1 MPKRGKIVISVHDWP
16 QVHWD
21 MFVDFDS
28 ASEHVATWA
37 LDHLPGKT
45 ALSGQATKLAD
56 HRRIYLTYEG
66 EISDGRGRV
75 SIESEGE
82 FETEQSANDKEIQ
95 LRLKIKP
102 KAGKSLSGL
111 ISLIATEIPV
121 DQKNGRTPVVTKN
134 AWQWSWKPA

>member
-1 MPKRGKIVISVHDWP
+1 
-16 QVHWD
+16 

-28 ASEHVATWA
+28 ASERVATWA
-37 LDHLPGKT
+37 LDHLPGT
-45 ALSGQATKLAD
+45 AALSGQATKLAD
-56 HRRIYLTYEG
+56 HRRIYLSYEG

-95 LRLKIKP
+95 FRLKIKS
-102 KAGKSLSGL
+102 KAGKSISGL
-111 ISLIATEIPV
+111 ITLNAVEVPV

-134 AWQWSWKPA
+134 AWLWSWMPE

>member
-1 MPKRGKIVISVHDWP
+1 MPKHGKIVISIHDWP

-28 ASEHVATWA
+28 ASERVATWA
-37 LDHLPGKT
+37 LDHLPGT
-45 ALSGQATKLAD
+45 AALSGQATKLAD
-56 HRRIYLTYEG
+56 HRRIYLSYEG

-95 LRLKIKP
+95 LSLKIKS
-102 KAGKSLSGL
+102 KAGKSISGL
-111 ISLIATEIPV
+111 ITLNAVEVPV

-134 AWQWSWKPA
+134 AWLWSWMPE